1 MACSERATGEVK
13 GQKKLIY
20 IVNTDN
26 GYICLIAKEDAANG
40 WEQGNLCDPR

>member
-1 MACSERATGEVK
+1 MAHSERATGEVK

-26 GYICLIAKEDAANG
+26 GHIG
-40 WEQGNLCDPR
+40 